1 MNAIC
6 TLDRMAEVNSRVH
19 AAPMTLSASE
29 PPSLRNRDSELY
41 DRACELVEAAVAIR
55 RGTSDAGAA
64 PAVPAVLGCI
74 GAALHE
80 LSRACTA
87 LVQVNAHAP
96 TNADGLRAQA
106 AAERMERGLLNLRVA
121 LDDAET
127 ASQAARSLAARRIVA
142 SDRNRVRAAR

>member
-1 MNAIC
+1 MDAVY
-6 TLDRMAEVNSRVH
+6 TLDRIAAVNRRVH
-19 AAPMTLSASE
+19 AALMTSSASVS
-29 PPSLRNRDSELY
+29 PSLRSPDNALY

-55 RGTSDAGAA
+55 RGATDAGAT

-87 LVQVNAHAP
+87 LQQVNAQAP
-96 TNADGLRAQA
+96 TSAGDHGARTAAD
-106 AAERMERGLLNLRVA
+106 RMEQGLVNLRVA
-121 LDDAET
+121 VDDAET

-142 SDRNRVRAAR
+142 GDRNRVRAAR

>member
-1 MNAIC
+1 MSAIC
-6 TLDRMAEVNSRVH
+6 TLDRMAEVNRRVH
-19 AAPMTLSASE
+19 AALMTPSASLS
-29 PPSLRNRDSELY
+29 PSPRNADNALY

-55 RGTSDAGAA
+55 RGATDPDAT

-87 LVQVNAHAP
+87 LEQVNAQAP
-96 TNADGLRAQA
+96 TAGNPGERA
-106 AAERMERGLLNLRVA
+106 AADRMEHGLANLRIA

-127 ASQAARSLAARRIVA
+127 ASQAARALAARRIVA
-142 SDRNRVRAAR
+142 SGRNRVRTAR